1 MKMIYFFIILMFGL
15 FSCVVFKKKP
25 SNRLSAINPPLTNT
39 QQTAHIYA
47 LEAAVDSLRNSSV
60 FLDSNFYKIN
70 QDGTFTFKSKIK
82 FDTVIVLR
90 MYIGVPTDT
99 ISVPVIDTL
108 IHAPD

>member
-1 MKMIYFFIILMFGL
+1 MKMIFFFILL
-15 FSCVVFKKKP
+15 FFISCNAAKKQA
-25 SNRLSAINPPLTNT
+25 NRSATAINPPLTNT
-39 QQTAHIYA
+39 QQTTHIYA